1 MIMQYYWGF
10 AIGHV
15 YTRGSSQTSTRSP
28 VQGVSLE
35 ENHTSELMDVDE
47 TMVIN
52 RFAINPIQV
61 MRPDNNDDISDG
73 DNPELGLGNCED
85 DEWDLKDSDDSSTD
99 AESNTEPKDNIFSLT
114 WHRNIIT
121 AHTIYQ

>member
-1 MIMQYYWGF
+1 MIMRYYWGF

-47 TMVIN
+47 VDSESN
-52 RFAINPIQV
+52 HEV
-61 MRPDNNDDISDG
+61 MRPDNNGDISDG

-99 AESNTEPKDNIFSLT
+99 AESNSEPEDNIF
-114 WHRNIIT
+114 
-121 AHTIYQ
+121 